1 MEQLLKAL
9 ADLLAPYLPKP
20 NISDIETAFL
30 EGLNKEI
37 DRAIEKEL
45 TDLDISSEV
54 LNELEN
60 YDFDDA
66 IQNYLDY
73 NNYQTGDNFV
83 DQSDCKEIVSN
94 KINEYIDETLRDEIK
109 NVLRDATIEVIN

>member
-20 NISDIETAFL
+20 NTSDL
-30 EGLNKEI
+30 EINLK
-37 DRAIEKEL
+37 IEKAIDKEL
-45 TDLDISSEV
+45 REI
-54 LNELEN
+54 
-60 YDFDDA
+60 DFDDA

-73 NNYQTGDNFV
+73 NDYQPADEFV
-83 DQSDCKEIVSN
+83 DQSDCEEIVSN

>member
-45 TDLDISSEV
+45 NDLDISSEV
-54 LNELEN
+54 SNELEN
-60 YDFDDA
+60 YNFDDD
-66 IQNYLDY
+66 INNFLDY
-73 NNYQTGDNFV
+73 NNYQPADEFV
-83 DQSDCKEIVSN
+83 SESDCIEIVSN
-94 KINEYIDETLRDEIK
+94 KINEYIDEALRDEIK